1 MKARRTPWWWYVIA
15 MLVGLLAGM
24 GISHLE
30 ETRGLGLAGIPYL
43 ASAVMVVVG
52 FIVLYLAWQVHKYT
66 TTDPKK
72 RAQLKPM
79 DSERCVNTLIVSKA
93 LAIAGALL
101 AGWYGGQIVML
112 YDRFEAPFFRHIVIE
127 CIIAVIA
134 SVIDMVL
141 GIISEDYAS
150 CRRTWDRSI
159 RRSCANAVRSGW
171 RGSLTGRLACRCRP
185 QGIMP
190 AITGPM
196 RATSGRSPAISWHID

>member
-141 GIISEDYAS
+141 GIISEGL
-150 CRRTWDRSI
+150 CQLPP
-159 RRSCANAVRSGW
+159 NMGPEHPKVVRKI
-171 RGSLTGRLACRCRP
+171 GRA
-185 QGIMP
+185 
-190 AITGPM
+190 
-196 RATSGRSPAISWHID
+196 HV

>member
-112 YDRFEAPFFRHIVIE
+112 YDRFEAPVLQTYRHRMHYCGDCE
-127 CIIAVIA
+127 RHRHGARHHQ
-134 SVIDMVL
+134 
-141 GIISEDYAS
+141 
-150 CRRTWDRSI
+150 RRT
-159 RRSCANAVRSGW
+159 
-171 RGSLTGRLACRCRP
+171 
-185 QGIMP
+185 MP
-190 AITGPM
+190 AAAEHGTGASEG
-196 RATSGRSPAISWHID
+196 RAQTP

>member
-1 MKARRTPWWWYVIA
+1 M
-15 MLVGLLAGM
+15 
-24 GISHLE
+24 
-30 ETRGLGLAGIPYL
+30 
-43 ASAVMVVVG
+43 
-52 FIVLYLAWQVHKYT
+52 LYLAWQVHKYT

-141 GIISEDYAS
+141 GIISEGL
-150 CRRTWDRSI
+150 C
-159 RRSCANAVRSGW
+159 
-171 RGSLTGRLACRCRP
+171 
-185 QGIMP
+185 
-190 AITGPM
+190 
-196 RATSGRSPAISWHID
+196 

>member
-112 YDRFEAPFFRHIVIE
+112 
-127 CIIAVIA
+127 
-134 SVIDMVL
+134 
-141 GIISEDYAS
+141 
-150 CRRTWDRSI
+150 
-159 RRSCANAVRSGW
+159 
-171 RGSLTGRLACRCRP
+171 
-185 QGIMP
+185 
-190 AITGPM
+190 
-196 RATSGRSPAISWHID
+196 

>member
-52 FIVLYLAWQVHKYT
+52 FIVLYLAWQVHRYT

-141 GIISEDYAS
+141 GIISEGL
-150 CRRTWDRSI
+150 CQLPPNMGPEHPKVVRKRREE
-159 RRSCANAVRSGW
+159 
-171 RGSLTGRLACRCRP
+171 RLARF
-185 QGIMP
+185 
-190 AITGPM
+190 TN
-196 RATSGRSPAISWHID
+196 RASGLPIQAAGHHAGNNGADESDKWEKPCN